1 MESTQNVQRPFV
13 RRQQC
18 SPFTK
23 LKENQY
29 SWNTE
34 SRVGRKKVGL
44 VRIRLQTRGQIVQG
58 PIGCIKDLVFP
69 KSNGK
74 PLK

>member
-1 MESTQNVQRPFV
+1 MESTQNVQRPFF
-13 RRQQC
+13 RRQQF

-29 SWNTE
+29 GWNTE

-44 VRIRLQTRGQIVQG
+44 VRMRLQTRGQIVQG
-58 PIGCIKDLVFP
+58 PIGCIKNLVFP
-69 KSNGK
+69 ESNGK